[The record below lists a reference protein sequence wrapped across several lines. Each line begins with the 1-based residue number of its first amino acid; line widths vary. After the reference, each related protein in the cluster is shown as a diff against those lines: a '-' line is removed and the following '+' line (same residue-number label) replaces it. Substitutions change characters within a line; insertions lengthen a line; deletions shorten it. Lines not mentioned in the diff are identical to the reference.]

1 MANGQ
6 TALMSPNTILNS
18 PQVKPQPRPVPLEPN
33 KPQGETHTDA
43 EAYSNNILGPVSF
56 TLSYLNVQGSSST
69 PADPH
74 QSQYIVGSN
83 ETFILSVQIDF
94 NNSPLSKL
102 LMCLGTTVKV
112 NFGLEGFG
120 AAPDVDVT
128 ASIVT
133 EKDKLAYVIYWEG
146 TPDMAKLTPGLYEI
160 GATVTIGPSSHP
172 CAQFVFG
179 FGYIEE
185 ILLQVYPAF

>member
-6 TALMSPNTILNS
+6 TAVISPSGILMPPQLIPPPSPGG
-18 PQVKPQPRPVPLEPN
+18 PQADTQPT
-33 KPQGETHTDA
+33 GSET
-43 EAYSNNILGPVSF
+43 YSKNILGPVSF
-56 TLSYLNVQGSSST
+56 TLSYLNVVGSNTT
-69 PADPH
+69 PN
-74 QSQYIVGSN
+74 QSQYIVASD
-83 ETFILSVQIDF
+83 EKFQLSVQIDF
-94 NNSPLSKL
+94 NSSPLTKL
-102 LMCLGTTVKV
+102 LMCLGTTIKV
-112 NFGLEGFG
+112 DFGLEGFG

-133 EKDKLAYVIYWEG
+133 QKDQLSYVISWEG

-160 GATVTIGPSSHP
+160 GATVTVGPSSHP

-179 FGYIEE
+179 FGYIQE